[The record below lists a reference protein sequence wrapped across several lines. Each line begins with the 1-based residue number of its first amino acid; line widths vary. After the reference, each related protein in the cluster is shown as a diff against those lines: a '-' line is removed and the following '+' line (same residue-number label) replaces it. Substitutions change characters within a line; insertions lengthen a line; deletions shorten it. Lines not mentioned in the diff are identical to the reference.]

1 MPSGMLLDFFSKVG
15 EFIGGVFS
23 IIPKLLYFIVSCVLS
38 LIDLCQVAFRK
49 LAGLDPI
56 MISDKIMTGDTVYKI
71 ITDALFTGRYP
82 AIQTIF
88 WALIILGIFMLF
100 ITSIIAVIRLEYNP
114 DKDKGNSKAGVIKN
128 FFKALFSFAVVPI
141 ACLFG
146 MYLAGALVQVVDK
159 ATAYTNIPES
169 SITTYFDKWS
179 SSDSKGDT
187 TDLINY
193 RENSYYAYNVFA
205 LKIPTTSEPFSSIV
219 FKACAYG
226 CNRVR
231 KDPTYF
237 AALKDGGVTLGIF
250 DKFENNIPAANVL
263 DQGFAMNA
271 KLKGTFNLNTDV
283 SKKFYSDW
291 SSWIFNGLGD
301 SSYSGLTE
309 LSKYNVN
316 GIYYFYDLWSFN
328 YIIAFVAMMSIGKSF
343 YGFVLFLMQRLFE
356 IVGLFLIS
364 PIPVSLMPLDNGD
377 SLKQWRVAF
386 ITKFALLIVMILSLN
401 LVSPLISLAQNIKL
415 FGIDLVDYIVTTFF
429 LIAALNAIN
438 ALNSLFT
445 KILTGDDKNW
455 GQVEN
460 SAKGIQGA
468 FSAGLGK
475 TMAAAKLATAPVSLA
490 AKGVGKGVGF
500 GLSKWNAHQNQ
511 KITDREEA
519 NARSQ
524 LAARQAAFNSQM
536 STLNA
541 QKSSTDADM
550 KKLSLD
556 AQMYADY
563 NQQRGKNAKQMH
575 TADGQA
581 DMQNYLVGRGY
592 SATEA
597 QEIAQR
603 LKAREDAAI
612 RANTDPTT
620 GKMVGSLRTAMDTSF
635 SDDRTRLTAQQSSI
649 DAQIKSAQSSF
660 DTDKATIDTNRQ
672 QAIDNA
678 INSRFSSR
686 VGRVGRAVSGG
697 IAKVGSAAGKVLKPY
712 GKSLTAVTGFNP
724 YVAPKE
730 QDLTVGGLLGGTVYT
745 LAQDKHDPYNKRSK
759 DPGKP

>member
-1 MPSGMLLDFFSKVG
+1 MPSGMLLDFWSKVG
-15 EFIGGVFS
+15 EFVGGVFS

-56 MISDKIMTGDTVYKI
+56 MISDETIIGDPVYRI

-82 AIQTIF
+82 AIKTVF
-88 WALIILGIFMLF
+88 WALIILGVFMLF

-128 FFKALFSFAVVPI
+128 FFKALFSFAIVPI

-146 MYLAGALVQVVDK
+146 MYLAGAFVQVVDQ

-193 RENSYYAYNVFA
+193 RENSYYAYNVFS

-231 KDPTYF
+231 NDSTYF
-237 AALKDGGVTLGIF
+237 DALKDGGVTLGIL
-250 DKFENNIPAANVL
+250 DKFENNNPAANVI

-271 KLKGTFNLNTDV
+271 KLKGTYNLDTSI
-283 SKKFYSDW
+283 SKNFYSDW
-291 SSWIFNGLGD
+291 SSIIFGK
-301 SSYSGLTE
+301 SSYKGLTE

-316 GIYYFYDLWSFN
+316 AIYYFYDLWSFN

-386 ITKFALLIVMILSLN
+386 IAKFALLIVMILSLN
-401 LVSPLISLAQNIKL
+401 LVSPIISLAQNIKL
-415 FGIDLVDYIVTTFF
+415 FGVDLVDYIVTTFF

-445 KILTGDDKNW
+445 KILTGDEKNW

-475 TMAAAKLATAPVSLA
+475 TMAAAKIATAPVSLA
-490 AKGVGKGVGF
+490 AKGVGKGV
-500 GLSKWNAHQNQ
+500 SRWNNHQNQ
-511 KITDREEA
+511 RITDRETA
-519 NARSQ
+519 NANSQ
-524 LAARQAAFNSQM
+524 LSAAQTQFNNDM
-536 STLNA
+536 AGLNA
-541 QKSSTDADM
+541 SKTANDQD
-550 KKLSLD
+550 LSNLD
-556 AQMYADY
+556 IDSRMYADY

-575 TADGQA
+575 TAAGQA
-581 DMQNYLVGRGY
+581 DMEKYLAGRGY
-592 SATEA
+592 STTEA
-597 QEIAQR
+597 QAIAQR
-603 LKAREDAAI
+603 LKAREDAVI

-620 GKMVGSLRTAMDTSF
+620 GKMVGSIRSAMDSSF
-635 SDDRTRLTAQQSSI
+635 SDDRSRLTAQQSALDSQI
-649 DAQIKSAQSSF
+649 KARQSAFDAQ
-660 DTDKATIDTNRQ
+660 KATIDTNRQ
-672 QAIDNA
+672 QAIDQA
-678 INSRFSSR
+678 INKRFSTKAGKAAR
-686 VGRVGRAVSGG
+686 FVGGG
-697 IAKVGSAAGKVLKPY
+697 IAKVGSAADKVLKPY
-712 GKSLTAVTGFNP
+712 GKSLSAVTGFNP

-745 LAQDKHDPYNKRSK
+745 LAQDKHDPYNKRGK

>member
-1 MPSGMLLDFFSKVG
+1 MPNGMLLDFFSKLGEIVG
-15 EFIGGVFS
+15 GIFS
-23 IIPKLLYFIVSCVLS
+23 IIPKLLYFVVACVLS

-56 MISDKIMTGDTVYKI
+56 MISDEVMTGDTVYKI

-82 AIQTIF
+82 AIQTVF

-128 FFKALFSFAVVPI
+128 FFKALFSFAIVPV

-146 MYLAGALVQVVDK
+146 MYFAGALVNVVDK

-179 SSDSKGDT
+179 GSDLDGDT
-187 TDLINY
+187 GKLLDE
-193 RENSYYAYNVFA
+193 RENSYYAYNVFS

-231 KDPTYF
+231 NDSTYF
-237 AALKDGGVTLGIF
+237 DALKDGGVTLGIL
-250 DKFENNIPAANVL
+250 DKFENNLPAANVI

-271 KLKGTFNLNTDV
+271 KLKGTHNLDTDI
-283 SKKFYSDW
+283 SSKFYSDW
-291 SSWIFNGLGD
+291 SSWIFGGLGD
-301 SSYSGLTE
+301 SSYSNLTS
-309 LSKYNVN
+309 LNKYNIN
-316 GIYYFYDLWSFN
+316 AIYYFYDLWSFN

-386 ITKFALLIVMILSLN
+386 ISKFALLIVMILSLN

-415 FGIDLVDYIVTTFF
+415 FGVDLVDYIVTTFF

-455 GQVEN
+455 SQVEN

-475 TMAAAKLATAPVSLA
+475 TMAAAKIATAPVSLA
-490 AKGVGKGVGF
+490 SRGVARGVGF
-500 GLSKWNAHQNQ
+500 GLSRWNNHQNQ
-511 KITDREEA
+511 RITDRETVNA
-519 NARSQ
+519 NSL
-524 LAARQAAFNSQM
+524 LAAEQTQFNNDM
-536 STLNA
+536 AGLNA
-541 QKSSTDADM
+541 SKTANDQD
-550 KKLSLD
+550 LSNLD
-556 AQMYADY
+556 IDSRMYADY

-575 TADGQA
+575 TAAGQA
-581 DMQNYLVGRGY
+581 DMEKYLAGRGY
-592 SATEA
+592 STTEA
-597 QEIAQR
+597 HDIAQR
-603 LKAREDAAI
+603 LRAREEAAI

-620 GKMVGSLRTAMDTSF
+620 GRMVGSIRSAMDSSF
-635 SDDRTRLTAQQSSI
+635 SDDRTKLTAQQSSLDSQI
-649 DAQIKSAQSSF
+649 KARQAAFDAQ
-660 DTDKATIDTNRQ
+660 KATIDTNRQ
-672 QAIDNA
+672 QAIDQA
-678 INSRFSSR
+678 INNRFSSK
-686 VGRVGRAVSGG
+686 VGRVGRAVGGG

-712 GKSLTAVTGFNP
+712 GKSLSAVTGFNP

-730 QDLTVGGLLGGTVYT
+730 QDLTIGGMLGGTVYT

>member
-1 MPSGMLLDFFSKVG
+1 MPSGMLLDFWSKVG
-15 EFIGGVFS
+15 EFVGGVFS

-56 MISDKIMTGDTVYKI
+56 MISDETIIGDPVYRI

-82 AIQTIF
+82 AIKTVF
-88 WALIILGIFMLF
+88 WALIILGVFMLF

-128 FFKALFSFAVVPI
+128 FFKALFSFAIVPV

-146 MYLAGALVQVVDK
+146 MYLAGAFVQVVDQ

-179 SSDSKGDT
+179 ASDLDGDT
-187 TDLINY
+187 GKLIEE
-193 RENSYYAYNVFA
+193 RENSYYAYNVFG

-231 KDPTYF
+231 NDSTYF
-237 AALKDGGVTLGIF
+237 DALKDGGVTLGIL
-250 DKFENNIPAANVL
+250 DKFENNNPAANVI

-271 KLKGTFNLNTDV
+271 KLKGTYNLDTSI
-283 SKKFYSDW
+283 SKEFYSDW
-291 SSWIFNGLGD
+291 SSIIFGK
-301 SSYSGLTE
+301 SSYKGLTE

-316 GIYYFYDLWSFN
+316 AIYYFYDLWSFN
-328 YIIAFVAMMSIGKSF
+328 YIIAFVAMMSISKSF

-386 ITKFALLIVMILSLN
+386 IAKFALLIVMILSLN
-401 LVSPLISLAQNIKL
+401 LVSPIISLAQNIKL
-415 FGIDLVDYIVTTFF
+415 FGVDLVDYIVTTFF

-445 KILTGDDKNW
+445 KILTGDEKNW

-475 TMAAAKLATAPVSLA
+475 TMAAAKIATAPVSLA

-500 GLSKWNAHQNQ
+500 GLSKWNNHQNQ
-511 KITDREEA
+511 KINDRETA
-519 NARSQ
+519 NANSQ
-524 LAARQAAFNSQM
+524 LSAAQTQFNNDMAGLNASKTASALDSQIKARQSAF
-536 STLNA
+536 
-541 QKSSTDADM
+541 
-550 KKLSLD
+550 D
-556 AQMYADY
+556 AQ
-563 NQQRGKNAKQMH
+563 
-575 TADGQA
+575 
-581 DMQNYLVGRGY
+581 
-592 SATEA
+592 
-597 QEIAQR
+597 
-603 LKAREDAAI
+603 
-612 RANTDPTT
+612 
-620 GKMVGSLRTAMDTSF
+620 
-635 SDDRTRLTAQQSSI
+635 
-649 DAQIKSAQSSF
+649 
-660 DTDKATIDTNRQ
+660 KATIDTNRQ
-672 QAIDNA
+672 QAIDQA
-678 INSRFSSR
+678 INKRFSTKAGKAAR
-686 VGRVGRAVSGG
+686 FVGGG

-712 GKSLTAVTGFNP
+712 GKSLSAVTGFNP

-730 QDLTVGGLLGGTVYT
+730 QDLTVGGMLGGMVYT
-745 LAQDKHDPYNKRSK
+745 LAQDKHDPYNKRGK